1 MAQPVHLILGIGQS
15 ERTAAVPRDGLA
27 GFGLKPAGVQPDV
40 IIDTFSQTKAGR
52 GMCDLSRSV
61 PGAPRCQL
69 RLFQQHCIIAPA
81 FMAKMVGKS
90 DAHDAAANNDNA
102 CGGWKF
108 SGHGKHLHMSRIFC
122 GQAKRTKVPSS
133 IMNGTN
139 VSNSIL
145 ERLANELTELTP
157 EARKAATYVLENPR
171 DVGVSTVREIA
182 QAANVKPNTV
192 VRMARQVGFEGYED
206 FREPFRDAIRSGAAD
221 FPDRARWLQ
230 DISKSG
236 DLGGLYA
243 DMVRD
248 VMTNIEETFASISTD
263 DLKTAAEAIWSA
275 RRVFTLGVG
284 VNNSVA
290 RNFTYLASTGMTE
303 FHAIPRPGST
313 PVDDLAWAD
322 GNDILIAVTCKP
334 YRSEVVEAV
343 AIAKEQG
350 MTIVALSDSPASPI
364 IRMADHGFV
373 VSVETPQFF
382 PSSVSI
388 ITLLETL
395 LSFVIAVASDEIPE
409 RVETFHKRR
418 HQLGLYYSEDA

>member
-1 MAQPVHLILGIGQS
+1 MGGGREDKKP
-15 ERTAAVPRDGLA
+15 T
-27 GFGLKPAGVQPDV
+27 LKANLSCFPD
-40 IIDTFSQTKAGR
+40 DK
-52 GMCDLSRSV
+52 D
-61 PGAPRCQL
+61 P
-69 RLFQQHCIIAPA
+69 
-81 FMAKMVGKS
+81 K
-90 DAHDAAANNDNA
+90 DAARQKEIGGQTSRCAVRVQSSQDRLRPRAVLNQEGQEADPRQDRPDNS
-102 CGGWKF
+102 CKQVERLHFKF
-108 SGHGKHLHMSRIFC
+108 PSESFLFSR
-122 GQAKRTKVPSS
+122 QASRTKVPSS

-139 VSNSIL
+139 VSNTIL
-145 ERLANELTELTP
+145 ERLADELTELTP

-182 QAANVKPNTV
+182 VAAKVKPNTV

-206 FREPFRDAIRSGAAD
+206 FRAPFREAIRRGAAD

-230 DISKSG
+230 DIRKSG

-248 VMTNIEETFASISTD
+248 VLANIEETFADISTQ
-263 DLKTAAEAIWSA
+263 DLKAAAEAIWAA

-284 VNNSVA
+284 VNNSIA

-303 FHAIPRPGST
+303 FHAIPRAGST

-322 GNDILIAVTCKP
+322 SQDVLIAITCKP

-343 AIAKEQG
+343 RIAHEQG

-364 IRMADHGFV
+364 IRLANHGFV
-373 VSVETPQFF
+373 VSVDTPQFF

-388 ITLLETL
+388 IALLETL

-409 RVETFHKRR
+409 RVATFHARR
-418 HQLGLYYSEDA
+418 HELGLYYSEDK

>member
-1 MAQPVHLILGIGQS
+1 
-15 ERTAAVPRDGLA
+15 
-27 GFGLKPAGVQPDV
+27 
-40 IIDTFSQTKAGR
+40 
-52 GMCDLSRSV
+52 
-61 PGAPRCQL
+61 
-69 RLFQQHCIIAPA
+69 
-81 FMAKMVGKS
+81 
-90 DAHDAAANNDNA
+90 
-102 CGGWKF
+102 
-108 SGHGKHLHMSRIFC
+108 MSRFFSR
-122 GQAKRTKVPSS
+122 QANRTTVPSS

-139 VSNSIL
+139 ASNTIL
-145 ERLANELTELTP
+145 ERLADELPELTP

-206 FREPFRDAIRSGAAD
+206 FRAPFREAIRRGAAD

-230 DISKSG
+230 EIRKTG

-248 VMTNIEETFASISTD
+248 VLGNIEETFANISTG
-263 DLKTAAEAIWSA
+263 DLKVAAEAIWAA

-322 GNDILIAVTCKP
+322 GRDVLIAMTCKP
-334 YRSEVVEAV
+334 YRTEVVKAV
-343 AIAKEQG
+343 EIAGEQG
-350 MTIVALSDSPASPI
+350 MTIISLSDSPASPI
-364 IRMADHGFV
+364 LRGADHGFV
-373 VSVETPQFF
+373 VSVDTPQFF
-382 PSSVSI
+382 PSSI
-388 ITLLETL
+388 GTIALLETL
-395 LSFVIAVASDEIPE
+395 LSFVVALASDEIVE
-409 RVETFHKRR
+409 RVETFHNRR
-418 HQLGLYYSEDA
+418 HLLGMYYAEDK

>member
-1 MAQPVHLILGIGQS
+1 
-15 ERTAAVPRDGLA
+15 
-27 GFGLKPAGVQPDV
+27 
-40 IIDTFSQTKAGR
+40 
-52 GMCDLSRSV
+52 
-61 PGAPRCQL
+61 
-69 RLFQQHCIIAPA
+69 
-81 FMAKMVGKS
+81 
-90 DAHDAAANNDNA
+90 
-102 CGGWKF
+102 
-108 SGHGKHLHMSRIFC
+108 
-122 GQAKRTKVPSS
+122 
-133 IMNGTN
+133 MNGTN
-139 VSNSIL
+139 VSNTIL
-145 ERLANELTELTP
+145 SRLAGELPDLTP

-182 QAANVKPNTV
+182 EAANVKPNTV

-206 FREPFRDAIRSGAAD
+206 FRAPFRDAIRNGAAD

-248 VMTNIEETFASISTD
+248 VMSNIEETFANISTE
-263 DLKTAAEAIWSA
+263 DLKTAAEAIWGA

-290 RNFTYLASTGMTE
+290 CNFTYLASTGMTE

-322 GNDILIAVTCKP
+322 QRDVLIAVTCKP

-343 AIAKEQG
+343 SIAREQG
-350 MTIVALSDSPASPI
+350 VKIVALSDSPASPI
-364 IRMADHGFV
+364 IQMADHSFV

-382 PSSVSI
+382 PSSVSTI
-388 ITLLETL
+388 ALLETL
-395 LSFVIAVASDEIPE
+395 LSFVIAVASEEIPQ

-418 HQLGLYYSEDA
+418 HQLGLYYAEAP